1 MSASPLM
8 EMSAK
13 TKIPIRDVEQKDSAD
28 SEKSFDQVLKQK
40 TNSRSA
46 NIPQILSQEKNS
58 SENEASNIDSE
69 DDNKDSFSKIKKETN
84 ESVAGRD
91 AKKDSKVKKFM
102 DSFESEF
109 QVPPTRLVEVISQ
122 LTPEQLSESAEQTA
136 DSVIDQL
143 NLDPLAKPKAKKQYL
158 ELIQDLNQ
166 ISVANQQLTPLP
178 GLSLMGLGMAQERFQ
193 KMKSQREVLQKSID
207 QMNQSFWKPRE
218 VFKDNTLVELSKSD
232 ILSGSES
239 AVPTKMSR
247 LVEPDFNNQLMN
259 LTDSNSQ
266 LDSELSNQVLTT
278 KFDGQT
284 ELPTIDLLHPSKA
297 ATVENITTVPNIPT
311 VLTVPAVATPGMA
324 EAEVIA
330 ATAGIAE
337 TAARATATA
346 NTSAVTADEWRR
358 EDPKIQQ
365 RDSELLNTDQMNS
378 SLLKKTEA
386 PERFKEG
393 QSATSYFEGQAQGKE
408 LSKTQ
413 RSNKSKGEELKSL
426 FAAQLGNQIYTEESA
441 RGEATSAKL
450 IPKEL
455 TPAEIDKNI
464 QNVMHQ
470 AQYLVKKGGGEVN
483 VKMSPEGLGQIQLKV
498 ELIDG
503 KVQMQMVTDNKET
516 KKILE
521 SNMGD
526 LKDQLSSHKLNI
538 NSIKID
544 TVQGVNT
551 DVATRNQNSLD
562 LSQNQ
567 SDRQT
572 KQFWNQFQD
581 QFGRGPQREAL
592 FQPPQ
597 VKGYA
602 KKSSQPIAPA
612 ESSQLLSARRETGK
626 GSGLNLVA

>member
-1 MSASPLM
+1 MSASPIM
-8 EMSAK
+8 ELSAK
-13 TKIPIRDVEQKDSAD
+13 TKIPIRDVDQKDSAD
-28 SEKSFDQVLKQK
+28 SEKSFDQVLIQK

-46 NIPQILSQEKNS
+46 NKPQILAQEKNT
-58 SENEASNIDSE
+58 SENEASEIDSE
-69 DDNKDSFSKIKKETN
+69 VEIKDSFSKIKKETN

-122 LTPEQLSESAEQTA
+122 LTPEQLSESAEQTV
-136 DSVIDQL
+136 DLVIDQL

-166 ISVANQQLTPLP
+166 ISVSNQQFISLP

-193 KMKSQREVLQKSID
+193 KMKSQREILQKSID
-207 QMNQSFWKPRE
+207 QMNQSFWKPRDL
-218 VFKDNTLVELSKSD
+218 FKESAAADLSKAD
-232 ILSGSES
+232 ISGREES
-239 AVPTKMSR
+239 AVPTKISG
-247 LVEPDFNNQLMN
+247 LLEPDFNNQLMN
-259 LTDSNSQ
+259 L
-266 LDSELSNQVLTT
+266 LDSSNQLESEPSNQLLTT
-278 KFDGQT
+278 KFDNQMELLT
-284 ELPTIDLLHPSKA
+284 EDLLHPTKIA
-297 ATVENITTVPNIPT
+297 NAEYMATTPTMATDLATPT
-311 VLTVPAVATPGMA
+311 VATAGMA
-324 EAEVIA
+324 EASAMA
-330 ATAGIAE
+330 AAVGTADAANTNLV
-337 TAARATATA
+337 TAA
-346 NTSAVTADEWRR
+346 EWRR
-358 EDPKIQQ
+358 EDPKNQK
-365 RDSELLNTDQMNS
+365 RDSELFSMDQVSSSVLN
-378 SLLKKTEA
+378 KTEA
-386 PERFKEG
+386 PEKFKEG
-393 QSATSYFEGQAQGKE
+393 NGAASFFEEQAQGKE

-413 RSNKSKGEELKSL
+413 RFKKSKGEELKTL
-426 FAAQLGNQIYTEESA
+426 FASQLGNQVYSEESA
-441 RGEATSAKL
+441 RGEVTSAKL

-470 AQYLVKKGGGEVN
+470 AQYLVKRGGGEVN

-551 DVATRNQNSLD
+551 DVAARNQNSLD

-581 QFGRGPQREAL
+581 QFGGGPQREAL

-597 VKGYA
+597 IKGYA

-612 ESSQLLSARRETGK
+612 ESSQSLSARSKTGK